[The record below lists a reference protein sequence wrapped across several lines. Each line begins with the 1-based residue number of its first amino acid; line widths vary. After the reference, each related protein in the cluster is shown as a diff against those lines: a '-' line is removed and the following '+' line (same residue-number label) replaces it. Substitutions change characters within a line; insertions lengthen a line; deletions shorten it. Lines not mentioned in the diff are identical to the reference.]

1 MRDRSRPA
9 SGHPVPVTCERS
21 LDLRLFKGLGVSVA
35 LQRPQPSQIPQ
46 GDDGSGLPAEMDDLI
61 WLVRSATRLRA
72 HKRTVPQAI
81 ALSRLGAP
89 LAEQGAHL
97 IGVTKSRSTLVAGL
111 TRGPRRSSKSAAA
124 FPYRPEWA
132 HLIAALEA
140 TLRLHRH
147 EPGTLP
153 AQARYLHQRTG
164 GMIGSLTH
172 LIRGAAIRAIL
183 GGHEP
188 GRAGTGRASLTR
200 PVLQVL
206 RFFQVQYRQ
215 DGQLTEGGMGNVPA
229 AQVEERIRSAFPEG
243 AIERVQVLAHGDDP
257 EVGPGQTAAR
267 VILSRAG
274 RPEGPEADQE
284 IVRTIRLGGPAPF
297 VRLAG
302 ELPFL
307 EWIEFRPHVP
317 GGHGGYHPDVGP
329 SMRFSPREQ
338 GLGLAEQAGP
348 GEEQDQRT
356 PVMTR
361 LGPADLAAVDTLIAA
376 GIGGSRAE
384 ILRWAVSRIREH
396 PAYAQLQDR
405 VREISQLKAQF

>member
-1 MRDRSRPA
+1 M
-9 SGHPVPVTCERS
+9 
-21 LDLRLFKGLGVSVA
+21 
-35 LQRPQPSQIPQ
+35 
-46 GDDGSGLPAEMDDLI
+46 
-61 WLVRSATRLRA
+61 
-72 HKRTVPQAI
+72 
-81 ALSRLGAP
+81 
-89 LAEQGAHL
+89 
-97 IGVTKSRSTLVAGL
+97 
-111 TRGPRRSSKSAAA
+111 
-124 FPYRPEWA
+124 PYYRCYDSFNCN
-132 HLIAALEA
+132 ICK
-140 TLRLHRH
+140 
-147 EPGTLP
+147 
-153 AQARYLHQRTG
+153 TG
-164 GMIGSLTH
+164 N
-172 LIRGAAIRAIL
+172 
-183 GGHEP
+183 
-188 GRAGTGRASLTR
+188 
-200 PVLQVL
+200 
-206 RFFQVQYRQ
+206 F
-215 DGQLTEGGMGNVPA
+215 TEGGMGNVPA

-257 EVGPGQTAAR
+257 EVGPGQTAVR

-317 GGHGGYHPDVGP
+317 GRHGGYHPDAGP

-338 GLGLAEQAGP
+338 SLGLAEQAGP
-348 GEEQDQRT
+348 GDEQEQRT

-361 LGPADLAAVDTLIAA
+361 LGTADLAAVDTLIAA

-396 PAYAQLQDR
+396 PAYAQLQDW